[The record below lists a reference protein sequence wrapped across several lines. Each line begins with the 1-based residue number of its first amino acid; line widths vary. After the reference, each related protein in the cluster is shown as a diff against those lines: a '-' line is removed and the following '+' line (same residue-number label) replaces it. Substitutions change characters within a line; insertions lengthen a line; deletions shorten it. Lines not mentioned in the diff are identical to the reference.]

1 MSSGPDISHFN
12 ALGLSVSGYYSGPS
26 IPTRDGRLRNDSPLS
41 TISSSTLSDIRAS
54 RPEAATRRIRNLSR
68 FPDLILPDSIP
79 FPMGPPR
86 FNNSRN
92 PTAFTPRDLRTT
104 IANSISSDQAA
115 AKPDGGLS
123 RVWYRT
129 LRHLA
134 ISALKAKFPC
144 LGNQDPVDPLLQSAD
159 EILRLDPMLGKV
171 LTSLSMA
178 ELIESHSL
186 HLHVKKEI
194 EPWFRDCQIPKPW
207 IGNPARQLGRAMWK
221 DHGLEGYA
229 AAGAASASAGAVF
242 SSVYLFLG
250 PQARRPD
257 RLH

>member
-1 MSSGPDISHFN
+1 MG
-12 ALGLSVSGYYSGPS
+12 
-26 IPTRDGRLRNDSPLS
+26 
-41 TISSSTLSDIRAS
+41 AS
-54 RPEAATRRIRNLSR
+54 
-68 FPDLILPDSIP
+68 
-79 FPMGPPR
+79 R

-104 IANSISSDQAA
+104 IANSIPSDQAA
-115 AKPDGGLS
+115 AKPNGGLS

-129 LRHLA
+129 LRHLT

-178 ELIESHSL
+178 ELIELHSL

-207 IGNPARQLGRAMWK
+207 IGNPVSIEHWNALHPTDVLLLLSNPVRRGPSVKARFVLRHGRFRGLLSSRERRLLPNRPITLAFARFSK
-221 DHGLEGYA
+221 VQYHGTVCALSKRTETDTERWTMT
-229 AAGAASASAGAVF
+229 
-242 SSVYLFLG
+242 
-250 PQARRPD
+250 RR
-257 RLH
+257 RRGFER